1 MNLIKI
7 SWEKL
12 AAVQKLNM
20 HIWKE
25 IALYEYMYIRSWERN
40 ANGFVEYKINVFFI
54 EKDLIINQK

>member
-40 ANGFVEYKINVFFI
+40 VNGFVEYKINVFFI